1 MFKQTTHAKL
11 IVIASLLPIAS
22 FGIVGAI
29 SYYEINSFLDD
40 EKWVK
45 HTYQVIG
52 QADDIEKSML
62 DVETGSRGYAI
73 TGNPISL
80 DVFNS
85 GVSNISGQLD
95 SIRQLTADNPDQQ
108 SNI

>member
-40 EKWVK
+40 ENWVK

-52 QADDIEKSML
+52 QADDVEKSML
-62 DVETGSRGYAI
+62 DIETGARGYLL
-73 TGNPISL
+73 TQNV
-80 DVFNS
+80 VFLEPYNS
-85 GVSNISGQLD
+85 GLNHIRAQLD
-95 SIRQLTADNPDQQ
+95 SLRTSTVDNPVQ
-108 SNI
+108 